1 MLLQLPPKQPSIAPR
16 FQRAMLVSW
25 LMRWWTHIRSYSL
38 TFLEVTRSTHWE
50 RPYIV
55 SSYGERIASS
65 FEVHRH
71 HVICRL
77 LEVRHRV
84 SRLPLL
90 QVHQRVR
97 PLLLLQVR
105 QSVRPLLLQVRH
117 SFRPLLLVQLSP
129 VSRLRRLSNRRR
141 DTPQLWCVAVR
152 VEVIVQEVQAE
163 ASDINMVQA
172 SRLFR
177 RSLMTNPRRKS
188 QPYRRPRW
196 KPILHRNRH
205 RRQGR

>member
-1 MLLQLPPKQPSIAPR
+1 MLLQIPPRQPSIATR

-25 LMRWWTHIRSYSL
+25 LMRWWTHIRGYSL
-38 TFLEVTRSTHWE
+38 TFPEVTTSTHWE

-71 HVICRL
+71 RVCRLL

-90 QVHQRVR
+90 QVHERVSRLLLQVRHSVRPHLLLQVRHRVRPHLLLQVRHSVR
-97 PLLLLQVR
+97 PLLLLQ
-105 QSVRPLLLQVRH
+105 
-117 SFRPLLLVQLSP
+117 LSH
-129 VSRLRRLSNRRR
+129 VSCLRRLSNRRR

-152 VEVIVQEVQAE
+152 VEVVQEVHAE
-163 ASDINMVQA
+163 TSDINMVQA
-172 SRLFR
+172 SLLFLR
-177 RSLMTNPRRKS
+177 GLTT
-188 QPYRRPRW
+188 
-196 KPILHRNRH
+196 
-205 RRQGR
+205 